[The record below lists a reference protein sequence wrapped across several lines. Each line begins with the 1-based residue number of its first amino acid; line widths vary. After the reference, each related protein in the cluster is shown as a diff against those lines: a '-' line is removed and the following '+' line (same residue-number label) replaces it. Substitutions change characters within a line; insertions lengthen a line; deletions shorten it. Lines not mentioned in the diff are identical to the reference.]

1 MRLKKGVS
9 YHVYDEDKVY
19 VHSVDSRQDYVFEGI
34 AADVFDFFAQH
45 EDATL
50 EELCA
55 KLLTD
60 YDVDEVEL
68 QNDIC
73 EFVELLLAEKILCEG
88 AERSPEEHWSNKIPM
103 ELEQIFSKQHRLY
116 SVGIELTYRCMER
129 CIHCYIDDAP
139 KFCAAD
145 ELTTDEWKNILRQV
159 RELGCVRILLTGGEV
174 LLRPDLCDIAEYAT
188 SLGLI
193 VNIFTTGIGLTDEI
207 LDRLCEMRVNTVS
220 VSLYSGIATEH
231 DKITGLKGSFDKT
244 LKAVLMLKAAGINT
258 FIKGV
263 AIKQN
268 FDSLES
274 LYMLGKRLNL
284 YVGIAARMI
293 SGHECKCAA
302 DYALGSL
309 DLYKKFFELKS
320 RYVLDE
326 KTDNQPSREAVL
338 DNASCYAGICSLSID
353 PFGNVRPC
361 LAYPETF
368 GSVREDTLAALWER
382 ARHFPLKNRVMRN
395 VTTHCNDCD
404 YAGQCK
410 VCVADL
416 LNKNNADSDDCG
428 NILLMAKAAAA
439 VEA

>member
-1 MRLKKGVS
+1 MRIKRGVS
-9 YHVYDEDKVY
+9 YHPFDDKVY
-19 VHSVDSRQDYVFEGI
+19 VHSVDSLQDYIFEGI
-34 AADVFDFFAQH
+34 AADVLDFFSEH
-45 EDATL
+45 DDATL

-55 KLLTD
+55 KLLKE
-60 YDVDEVEL
+60 YDVDETEL
-68 QNDIC
+68 QNDMR
-73 EFVELLLAEKILCEG
+73 EFVEQLLDEKILCEG
-88 AERSPEEHWSNKIPM
+88 EESDSEETWLNKISM
-103 ELEQIFSKQHRLY
+103 ELEQNFSKQHRLF
-116 SVGIELTYRCMER
+116 SVGIELTYRCVER

-145 ELTTDEWKNILRQV
+145 ELTTDEWKNILRQL

-188 SLGLI
+188 DLGLI

-207 LDRLCEMRVNTVS
+207 LDRLRATRVNTVS
-220 VSLYSGIATEH
+220 VSLYSGIAAEH

-268 FDSLES
+268 LDSLES
-274 LYMLGKRLNL
+274 LYLLGKRFNL
-284 YVGIAARMI
+284 YVAIAVNMV
-293 SGHECKCAA
+293 SGHESKCAA

-309 DLYKKFFELKS
+309 ELYKKFFELKT
-320 RYVLDE
+320 RYE
-326 KTDNQPSREAVL
+326 PKKEIYKQISREEL
-338 DNASCYAGICSLSID
+338 LNDSSCYAGLCSMSID

-361 LAYPETF
+361 LSYPEAV
-368 GSVREDTLAALWER
+368 GSVREYSLSTLWEQ
-382 ARHFPLKNRVMRN
+382 ARHFPLKNRVMRD

-404 YAGQCK
+404 YAGRCS

-416 LNKNNADSDDCG
+416 LNKNHGDPDDCG
-428 NILLMAKAAAA
+428 NILLMAQASAA
-439 VEA
+439 VEG